1 MRDLVQR
8 SEPLPGVMAFDF
20 AGGRIAAMNDLILA
34 EMRTAEVTPDSIHGD
49 NILNRRAT
57 QCLFD
62 RTPLPPGLGALAE
75 RLYAALAVYVGRWR
89 PEFVG
94 APFRHRS
101 WCNHYKP
108 NEGVPWHDHAETP
121 VVAVYSVKGDG
132 GDLII
137 QDGTDP
143 QRCHRVETPPGRM
156 IFMDGRLRHCS
167 TPNFGPVAA
176 RVSLPVNF
184 TFGPAPQPTRP

>member
-1 MRDLVQR
+1 MRDLVHR

-20 AGGRIAAMNDLILA
+20 AGGRITAMNDLILA
-34 EMRTAEVTPDSIHGD
+34 ELRTPTTTPDNIHGD

-57 QCLFD
+57 ECLFD
-62 RTPLPPGLGALAE
+62 RRPRPPGLSALAE
-75 RLYAALAVYVGRWR
+75 RLYAALAVYIGQRH
-89 PEFVG
+89 PALIG

-121 VVAVYSVKGDG
+121 VVAVYSVKGEG

-137 QDGTDP
+137 QDRANP
-143 QRCHRVETPPGRM
+143 QRCHRVETPTGRL
-156 IFMDGRLRHCS
+156 IFMDGRMRHCS
-167 TPNFGPVAA
+167 SPNFGPVET

-184 TFGPAPQPTRP
+184 TFGHDPHPTSS